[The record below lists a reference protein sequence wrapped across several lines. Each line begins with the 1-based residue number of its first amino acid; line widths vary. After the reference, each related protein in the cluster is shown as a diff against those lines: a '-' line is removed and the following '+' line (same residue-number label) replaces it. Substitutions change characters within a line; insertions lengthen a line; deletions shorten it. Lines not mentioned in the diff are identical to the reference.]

1 MDELCRYNR
10 CMVRN
15 LHILFGF
22 LFLAD
27 ACLMDFDSFVSGLI
41 LMESILGFVTF
52 DDLIGV
58 CLCFARF
65 FGFGLIANHVVDFFR
80 DMVCLLDFLDFL
92 DFLYRHNLLGADVPI
107 ADMFVLFAG
116 LSVRLVV
123 ILFVELA

>member
-1 MDELCRYNR
+1 M
-10 CMVRN
+10 
-15 LHILFGF
+15 G
-22 LFLAD
+22 
-27 ACLMDFDSFVSGLI
+27 
-41 LMESILGFVTF
+41 SILGSVTF

-65 FGFGLIANHVVDFFR
+65 VGFGLIANHVVDFFR

-92 DFLYRHNLLGADVPI
+92 DFLYRHNLLGVDVPI